1 MLKNTKERKDK
12 MSVKTRLLILV
23 LITLVGAVLGYKTE
37 YAFFT
42 GMF

>member
-1 MLKNTKERKDK
+1 MLKNTKERKEV
-12 MSVKTRLLILV
+12 MSVKIRLLILV
-23 LITLVGAVLGYKTE
+23 LIILAGAVLGYKTG